1 MAGPKLRAFRA
12 ALLYR
17 ALVVI
22 TAVGRRIPLRLAQL
36 LGRLLGGLA
45 YHVARR
51 ERTKARRHIAIAF
64 PDWSDAERERTIR
77 GMFRHFGMSLLELA
91 WLPNMNE
98 RRRDETTIVEGIDE
112 ILKVLDSR
120 HGVVMF
126 TAHCGNWEWLSYVM
140 GTYGRPVS
148 VLHRERDQPEMNRYI
163 VELRGRAGVRTI
175 GRGSTSS
182 AREMI
187 RAIREGGM
195 LAFVLDQNI
204 RTESVKIP
212 FFGRPAPTPI
222 GPVKFA
228 IRTEANFS
236 ISYIHRLPDGRHH
249 AVFLPP
255 IQCRKDDDPI
265 ALATYIT
272 EKYEEQIRRHPEQ
285 WVWMH
290 DRWKERPQWD
300 VTEEETSRRE
310 ATPREESAGSI
321 RTP

>member
-1 MAGPKLRAFRA
+1 MASPALRAFRA
-12 ALLYR
+12 NVLYR
-17 ALVVI
+17 GLLVV
-22 TAVGRRIPLRLAQL
+22 TAIGRRVPLRIGQFLGRRI
-36 LGRLLGGLA
+36 GMLA

-51 ERTKARRHIAIAF
+51 ERKKALRHIAIAF
-64 PDWSDAERERTIR
+64 PDWSEAERLRTIR
-77 GMFRHFGMSLLELA
+77 AMFRHMGMSLFELA

-98 RRRDETTIVEGIDE
+98 KLREETTHVEGIDE
-112 ILKVLDSR
+112 ILEVLDSK

-148 VLHRERDQPEMNRYI
+148 VLQRERDHPDMNRYI
-163 VELRGRAGVRTI
+163 VELRGSAGVRTI
-175 GRGSTSS
+175 DRGSTSS

-187 RAIREGGM
+187 RVIREGGM

-228 IRTEANFS
+228 IRTEANVS
-236 ISYIHRLPDGRHH
+236 VSYIHRGPDGRHH

-255 IQCRKDDDPI
+255 VQCRKDDDPI
-265 ALATYIT
+265 ALAQWIT
-272 EKYEEQIRRHPEQ
+272 DRYEEQIRRHPEQ

-300 VTEEETSRRE
+300 VTEAESRR
-310 ATPREESAGSI
+310 AASRPGESAGST